1 MLKRAL
7 LLLFILLFLAV
18 TIQPQNTGTEA
29 SEFNIWTDTSVTY
42 PLIRET
48 DGAGKEFDR
57 LSLTIFGTLRFGRK
71 DRLRP
76 VDERIGDGL
85 NYRINNNFSLAT
97 DVFYRD
103 SQPVAGRRGQETRIR
118 FAAVLEKKWPGF
130 SLNNRQQIEFRQ
142 RRSRRDDIRYKPRLR
157 INIPITREKKE
168 IITPFFSTEPYY
180 NVSNE
185 KWTRNEIFVGFGK
198 KLCRRLG
205 TDFYYLN
212 VRDADQP
219 RRVQGIGI
227 AFKFRVD

>member
-7 LLLFILLFLAV
+7 LLLSIPFFLAP
-18 TIQPQNTGTEA
+18 TIRPQNTGTEA
-29 SEFNIWTDTSVTY
+29 SEFNIWTDTSVTF

-57 LSLTIFGTLRFGRK
+57 LSLTIFGTLRLGRK

-76 VDERIGDGL
+76 VDERIGAGL
-85 NYRINNNFSLAT
+85 NYRINNNVSLAT

-103 SQPVAGRRGQETRIR
+103 AQPVAGRRGQETRIR
-118 FAAVLEKKWPGF
+118 FAAVLEKKWSGF

-142 RRSRRDDIRYKPRLR
+142 RISRRDDVRYKPRVRL
-157 INIPITREKKE
+157 NIPINREKKE

-180 NVSNE
+180 NMTTG

-198 KLCRRLG
+198 KISRRIG
-205 TDFYYLN
+205 TDLYYLN

-227 AFKFRVD
+227 ACKFRVD